1 MLSVYFAISSTT
13 VDHPNYVT
21 LFNYLDCET
30 PNNLRIA
37 LAPHVNENKK
47 LYPFFI
53 NTNMVTRTD
62 QEITCFLNILPFKN
76 F

>member
-1 MLSVYFAISSTT
+1 MLPVYFAISSTT

-37 LAPHVNENKK
+37 LALRVNENKK
-47 LYPFFI
+47 IVSFFY
-53 NTNMVTRTD
+53 
-62 QEITCFLNILPFKN
+62 
-76 F
+76 